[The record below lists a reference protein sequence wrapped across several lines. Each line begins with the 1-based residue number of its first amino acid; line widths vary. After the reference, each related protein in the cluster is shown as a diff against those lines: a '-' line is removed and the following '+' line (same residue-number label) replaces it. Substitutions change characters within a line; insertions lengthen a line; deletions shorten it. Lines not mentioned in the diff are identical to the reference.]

1 MPSIMPYMRGI
12 VLAGGSGTR
21 LWPSTKTTSKHLFP
35 IYDKPLIYYPLATL
49 MLAGIRE
56 ILVISTPSDL
66 PNFEKLL
73 GDGNQLGIQIGYLP
87 QPKPEGLAQAFTI
100 GEEFIGHEKVAL
112 ILGDNIFQ
120 GTGLGGDLV
129 DRTNPD
135 GALIFGYTV
144 TDPERYGVAEIDSC
158 GKVLSIVEKPQFP
171 KSNIAIP
178 GLYFFDNTVV
188 SKAYKV
194 EKSARGELEITAI
207 LDMYL
212 QSRDLKL
219 EILPRGTAWLDCG
232 TTQSL
237 NDAGNYIR
245 VIEERQG
252 LKVSCPE
259 EIAWRNGWISKND
272 VVKFAMSY
280 GGSEYSDYLIKI
292 VSSI

>member
-1 MPSIMPYMRGI
+1 MTSIMSYMRGI
-12 VLAGGSGTR
+12 VLAGGAGTR
-21 LWPSTKTTSKHLFP
+21 LWPSTKTISKHLFP

-56 ILVISTPSDL
+56 ILVISTPTDL

-73 GDGNQLGIQIGYLP
+73 GDGNQLGIQISYKS

-100 GEEFIGHEKVAL
+100 GEEFIGNEKVAL

-120 GTGLGGDLV
+120 GTGLGGDLAE
-129 DRTNPD
+129 RTNPD

-158 GKVLSIVEKPQFP
+158 GNILSIVEKPQFP

-188 SKAYKV
+188 RKAQKV
-194 EKSARGELEITAI
+194 QKSARGELEITAI
-207 LDMYL
+207 LEMYL
-212 QSRDLKL
+212 QASELML

-252 LKVSCPE
+252 LKVCCPE
-259 EIAWRNGWISKND
+259 EIAWRNGWISQVDLLKLAD
-272 VVKFAMSY
+272 KY
-280 GGSEYSDYLIKI
+280 GSSEYSNYLRRLI
-292 VSSI
+292 S

>member
-1 MPSIMPYMRGI
+1 MPSIMSNMRGI

-49 MLAGIRE
+49 MLAGIRD
-56 ILVISTPSDL
+56 ILVISTPTDL

-73 GDGNQLGIQIGYLP
+73 GDGNQLGIQISYLS

-100 GEEFIGHEKVAL
+100 GEEFIGNEKVAL

-129 DRTNPD
+129 ERTNPE

-144 TDPERYGVAEIDSC
+144 TDPERYGVADIESN
-158 GKVLSIVEKPQFP
+158 GNVLSIIEKPQFP

-188 SKAYKV
+188 DKAHKV

-207 LDMYL
+207 LEMYL
-212 QSRDLKL
+212 QARELKL

-232 TTQSL
+232 TSQSL

-259 EIAWRNGWISKND
+259 EIAWRNGWISQVDLLKLAD
-272 VVKFAMSY
+272 DY
-280 GGSEYSDYLIKI
+280 GSSEYSDYLRRL
-292 VSSI
+292 VS

>member
-100 GEEFIGHEKVAL
+100 GEEFIGREKVAL

-129 DRTNPD
+129 ERTNPD

-144 TDPERYGVAEIDSC
+144 TDPERYGVAEIDSY
-158 GKVLSIVEKPQFP
+158 GNVLSIVEKPQFP

-178 GLYFFDNTVV
+178 GLYFFDNTVI
-188 SKAYKV
+188 SKAHKV

-259 EIAWRNGWISKND
+259 EIAWRNGWISQVDLLKLAD
-272 VVKFAMSY
+272 DY
-280 GGSEYSDYLIKI
+280 GRSEYSDYLRRL
-292 VSSI
+292 VS